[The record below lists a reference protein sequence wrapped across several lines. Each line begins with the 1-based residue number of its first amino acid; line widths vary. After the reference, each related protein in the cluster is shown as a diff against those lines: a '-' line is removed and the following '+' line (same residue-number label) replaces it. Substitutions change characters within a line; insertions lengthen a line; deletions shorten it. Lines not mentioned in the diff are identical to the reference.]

1 MVDDQKQALQVGA
14 FNIGQED
21 YSMYVAFALPVGET
35 SLDVLKTEMEE
46 EFAKVRSELIS
57 EKDYQKL
64 LNKFENQFVNSNSSV
79 EGIANS
85 LARNYM
91 LYGDTELINKEI
103 EIYRSIS
110 REEIKEVANRFLN
123 PNQRLVLD
131 YLPKEKTEN

>member
-21 YSMYVAFALPVGET
+21 YSMYVVFAIPVGET
-35 SLDVLKTEMEE
+35 TLDVLNTEMEE
-46 EFAKVRSELIS
+46 EVSKVRTELIS
-57 EKDYQKL
+57 ENDYQKL

-85 LARNYM
+85 LARYHM
-91 LYGDTELINKEI
+91 LYGNTDLINKEI

-110 REEIKEVANRFLN
+110 REEIKEVASKFLN
-123 PNQRLVLD
+123 PNQRLVLS
-131 YLPKEKTEN
+131 YLPENTAKN